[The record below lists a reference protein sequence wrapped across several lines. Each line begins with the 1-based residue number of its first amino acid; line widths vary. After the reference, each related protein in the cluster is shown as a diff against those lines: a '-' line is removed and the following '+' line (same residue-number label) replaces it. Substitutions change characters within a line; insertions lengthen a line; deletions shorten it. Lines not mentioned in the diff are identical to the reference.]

1 MTLTFRPED
10 HFDPEHLSY
19 ASSDHEI
26 EASKEGLDTPMNRR
40 RFLSL
45 SGKLGFGMFAAATTY
60 PAFLAACGRRL
71 DEVAAGSGFGAAA
84 GAGGSTIN
92 IGVISIYSGV
102 GAFVGKL
109 VRHGAELST
118 ELINRHGANI
128 PRVEEGSI
136 FPDFEAYERGK
147 VGGVIGGRKIRL
159 IQRDDNLS
167 AQVAVSAVQEMITR
181 FNIKGLMFAGLLDDI
196 YACKQLVQQHNIP
209 TVATFSDLFSAGQL
223 FPDSNYSQVFQ
234 IFPPDIWA
242 AEVLAEYG
250 VADRGYDRFAY
261 IGDATAL
268 GKQGR
273 DQMEKALGRYG
284 KRLLRG
290 EQYNVG
296 DVDMTAQLV
305 RIQQTGCQCLI
316 IWGLAGD
323 TAHALQNMKK
333 LGAEYIDRQR
343 ALSSTPGNW
352 HPQIMGFPGGVAER
366 TFAELSGE
374 AARTGTVSTWYM
386 GGVSYFPQFQGA
398 INAFKTKW
406 GRVPTGGEN
415 NPADSVYLLA
425 AAFERAKGTEPDKV
439 ISALENTSIN
449 FFSITPHAFQPG
461 SRLSL
466 SRDDIIGVTL
476 ERGAAVRTDPAYA
489 IGTEFR
495 KFHPPGYVGPTHFVR
510 PNLEGLLRKHPQL
523 MEIILREGWGTQC
536 TKVDDPSV
544 PWGFRLTNAC
554 KIH

>member
-1 MTLTFRPED
+1 MAFDFNPED
-10 HFDPEHLSY
+10 YFSTEDLEM
-19 ASSDHEI
+19 ASSDHEV
-26 EASKEGLDTPMNRR
+26 EASKHGIDTPMNRR
-40 RFLSL
+40 RFLAL
-45 SGKLGFGMFAAATTY
+45 GGKTGFGFFAAAATY

-71 DEVAAGSGFGAAA
+71 DDIAGANGFGAEA
-84 GAGGSTIN
+84 GASGDTIN
-92 IGVISIYSGV
+92 IGIISIYSGV

-109 VRHGAELST
+109 VKNGAELALD
-118 ELINRHGANI
+118 LINKHGPHIDRN
-128 PRVEEGSI
+128 GI
-136 FPDFEAYERGK
+136 FLDFKKYTSRKSPG
-147 VGGVIGGRKIRL
+147 ILGGRQVRL

-209 TVATFSDLFSAGQL
+209 TIATFSDLFSAGQL
-223 FPDSNYSQVFQ
+223 FPQSDYEQVFQ

-250 VADRGYDRFAY
+250 VKDRGYDRWAY

-273 DQMEKALGRYG
+273 DQIDKALAKDG
-284 KRLLRG
+284 KKLLRA

-305 RIQQTGCQCLI
+305 RIQQTGCQALV

-323 TAHALQNMKK
+323 TAHALQNLKK
-333 LGAEYIDRQR
+333 LGAEYIDHGRSV
-343 ALSSTPGNW
+343 ASTPGNW

-366 TFAELSGE
+366 TFAELSGD

-386 GGVSYFPQFQGA
+386 GGLTYFEQFQDA
-398 INAFKTKW
+398 TEAFKKKW

-425 AAFERAKGTEPDKV
+425 DAIDRAKSTDPAKV
-439 ISALENTSIN
+439 IAGLESASVN
-449 FFSITPHAFQPG
+449 FFSTTPHRFQPG
-461 SRLSL
+461 QRLSL
-466 SRDDIIGVTL
+466 TKGDIIGVTL
-476 ERGAAVRTDPAYA
+476 ERGAAVRTDPAYELGA
-489 IGTEFR
+489 EFR
-495 KFHPPGYVGPTHFVR
+495 KTFPPGYVGPTHFVR
-510 PNLEGLLRKHPQL
+510 PNFEALVQTHPEL
-523 MEIILREGWGTQC
+523 MKIILDEGYGTQC
-536 TKVDDPSV
+536 TKVPDPSV
-544 PWGFRLTNAC
+544 PWGFRLTDSC
-554 KIH
+554 RIH